1 MALVMTKS
9 NLLDIHANNMGNEER
24 VTITQTEHSS
34 YIYKWRKRK
43 LFMRDIVQLRLRSE
57 SITWEDE

>member
-1 MALVMTKS
+1 MMALVMTKS

-34 YIYKWRKRK
+34 YIYINGGK
-43 LFMRDIVQLRLRSE
+43 E
-57 SITWEDE
+57 SYS